1 MRKVGKQSYVCF
13 AQDQSNKN
21 GKVAEASLRQFL
33 CGNSVAAVSDAWRK
47 GTEEN
52 AAIPRDE
59 ARSSTGA
66 ISARCVVAEKL
77 PLTWRKFPANL
88 MEMKVIRV
96 LKGA

>member
-52 AAIPRDE
+52 AAVSCDKVH
-59 ARSSTGA
+59 SSTGA
-66 ISARCVVAEKL
+66 ISAGCVVGAKL
-77 PLTWRKFPANL
+77 PLTRNWFPANL